1 MLDLEAAL
9 RKLVDD
15 AVAPLAEEVRALRL
29 AIEQRETSS
38 PWLTRQELAQL
49 LGVHTDTVDARSGS
63 GGDVE
68 RMKFGRAVRV
78 RLRPRATEDAV
89 ARAAAKGLA

>member
-15 AVAPLAEEVRALRL
+15 AVAPLVAEVRQLRR
-29 AIEQRETSS
+29 AIEQRETAN
-38 PWLTRQELAQL
+38 PWVTRQELAQQ

-68 RMKFGRAVRV
+68 RMRIGRAVRV
-78 RLRPRATEDAV
+78 RLRPRATDDEV
-89 ARAAAKGLA
+89 ARAAARAIG